1 MKYDKLKPVKTVNGI
16 TILRVNLFGDDFLKT
31 VEVAFSAVAVAAF
44 ILKLIAHLGVSV
56 LSVAARGLHGCH
68 HPTATGCIITRFSLL
83 VFYENMV
90 AERQGNAFEQVGAT
104 GEVAMDLHTVFAI
117 AVNEIWQAVAVYIH

>member
-56 LSVAARGLHGCH
+56 LSVAARVS
-68 HPTATGCIITRFSLL
+68 TDAITQRRPGVL
-83 VFYENMV
+83 
-90 AERQGNAFEQVGAT
+90 
-104 GEVAMDLHTVFAI
+104 
-117 AVNEIWQAVAVYIH
+117 